1 MRRTAIALTTAALA
15 SAATAADFE
24 GRAEYQLTDQRGQH
38 GTAEALVG
46 PGGARFHVE
55 FSTPQMVQAGMPGIK
70 ATTIVK
76 AGEKGRVYAVDDN
89 ARSYTVIETDPSE
102 HDRGWKVTKLGSSSV
117 AGYPCERARIES
129 EGSRTAEVCIA
140 TTLGRV
146 PFWTSSSSGR
156 GSDGMPAALEK
167 AGLNGLPIRWAS
179 NEGSGGEFVLELVK
193 LKRESVPGST
203 FEVPAGYT
211 KRGSGSSL
219 SASDRRARMEN
230 AMKSLTP
237 EQRKQVEKLL
247 QGKGASS
254 GD

>member
-24 GRAEYQLTDQRGQH
+24 GRAEYQLTDPRGQH

-55 FSTPQMVQAGMPGIK
+55 FSTPQMAQAGMPGIK

-76 AGEKGRVYAVDDN
+76 ATERGRVYAVDDT
-89 ARSYTVIETDPSE
+89 ARSFAVIESDPGGR
-102 HDRGWKVTKLGSSSV
+102 DREWKVTKLGSSSV

-129 EGSRTAEVCIA
+129 AGSRTAEVCIA

-146 PFWTSSSSGR
+146 PFWASSGGGR
-156 GSDGMPAALEK
+156 GSEGMPAALEK

-179 NEGSGGEFVLELVK
+179 DEGNGGELVLELVK
-193 LKRESVPGST
+193 ARRESVPASS
-203 FEVPAGYT
+203 FEVPAGYAR
-211 KRGSGSSL
+211 RGGGSSL
-219 SASDRRARMEN
+219 SAPDRRARMESALKN
-230 AMKSLTP
+230 LTP
-237 EQRKQVEKLL
+237 EQRSRIEKLL
-247 QGKGASS
+247 QGQGAAP